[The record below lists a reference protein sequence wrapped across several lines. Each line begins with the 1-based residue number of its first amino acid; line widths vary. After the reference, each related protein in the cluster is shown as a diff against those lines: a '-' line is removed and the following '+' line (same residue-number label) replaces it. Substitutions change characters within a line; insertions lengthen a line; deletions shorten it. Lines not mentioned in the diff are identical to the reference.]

1 MWPSEAVGG
10 NTEQVRSVAFAEAM
24 KVRILLRAKHT
35 DVVQRVDLGI
45 GDSDAAEDV
54 PVEFA

>member
-10 NTEQVRSVAFAEAM
+10 TTELVRSVAFAEAL
-24 KVRILLRAKHT
+24 KVRILLQAKHA
-35 DVVQRVDLGI
+35 DLVQRVDLGV
-45 GDSDAAEDV
+45 GDSDAANDV

>member
-10 NTEQVRSVAFAEAM
+10 NTELVRSVAFAEAL
-24 KVRILLRAKHT
+24 KVRILLQAKHA
-35 DVVQRVDLGI
+35 DLVQRVDLGV
-45 GDSDAAEDV
+45 GDSDAANDV